1 MSSPLSS
8 NRPEEGP
15 RKAAQEAA
23 ARAVWRRSARSKGGR
38 ADERARASDH
48 VVCVCMGGGGHG
60 RTDGR
65 ARVSDLL
72 GPRRETTAGTRRG
85 HAAAPHVFT
94 KCEFMILTSE
104 VYC

>member
-1 MSSPLSS
+1 
-8 NRPEEGP
+8 
-15 RKAAQEAA
+15 
-23 ARAVWRRSARSKGGR
+23 
-38 ADERARASDH
+38 
-48 VVCVCMGGGGHG
+48 MGGGGHG